1 MPPALLAVEP
11 DSGAV
16 NVRADEVSFHFDDV
30 INEGAGSSD
39 GLSRYFL
46 ISPRHGDVKVD
57 WHRSTLDVHPDD
69 GFAPNTAYTI
79 TMLPGVGDLR
89 GNARTEGASIV
100 FSTGPTI
107 PNTRIGGTLF
117 DWEAGKPVANGAIEA
132 LARPDTQLVYV
143 TQADSLGHF
152 VVAHMQP
159 GTYTVRGFVDANH
172 NNTLDPREIWDTTH
186 VVLRDTVRTELL
198 AFAHD
203 TVGPIIATL
212 DRTDSLTLRVKFDH
226 GIDPAQTIDT
236 SLFQVKTADSTVVPI
251 RRATPAREWDKAK
264 AYADSIVRADSMARA
279 DSLAAQQDTSG
290 AARRDTSGAARRD
303 TTVRDTTRRDTTRR
317 AVGVPPSSIRP
328 ASDTAQADTTAAPTP
343 SRPVPVSAV
352 VIELGR
358 ALQPGQTYRL
368 TVTGVRGLLGAT
380 HESSRT
386 IEVPTLAPPADTT
399 GRG

>member
-1 MPPALLAVEP
+1 MPPALLSVEP

-16 NVRADEVSFHFDDV
+16 NVRADKVTFHFDDV
-30 INEGAGSSD
+30 INEGAGSTD
-39 GLSRYFL
+39 GLSSYFL

-69 GFAPNTAYTI
+69 GFAPNTAYTV

-89 GNARTEGASIV
+89 GNTRKEGASIV

-117 DWEAGKPVANGAIEA
+117 DWEAGKPVANGVIEA

-172 NNTLDPREIWDTTH
+172 NKTLDPREIWDTTH
-186 VVLRDTVRTELL
+186 VVLRDTARTELL

-212 DRTDSLTLRVKFDH
+212 ERTDSLTLRVTFNH

-236 SLFQVKTADSTVVPI
+236 SLFQLTAADSSAVPI
-251 RRATPAREWDKAK
+251 RRAVPAREWDKEK
-264 AYADSIVRADSMARA
+264 AHADSIARADSVARA
-279 DSLAAQQDTSG
+279 DSLATHQDTSG
-290 AARRDTSGAARRD
+290 AARRDTSSAAR
-303 TTVRDTTRRDTTRR
+303 RDTTRRDTTRR
-317 AVGVPPSSIRP
+317 AARVPPSSIRP
-328 ASDTAQADTTAAPTP
+328 ASDTAQADTTAAAPTP
-343 SRPVPVSAV
+343 SRPIPVSAV
-352 VIELGR
+352 VLELAR

-368 TVTGVRGLLGAT
+368 TVTGARGLLGAT
-380 HESSRT
+380 HASNRT
-386 IEVPTLAPPADTT
+386 IEVPKLAPPADTT
-399 GRG
+399 GRGGP